1 MLINNF
7 VGISFVITKLT
18 AKCSTMVGLGMGKTW
33 LMLWVTLCENFN
45 KEVVVIDDF
54 QCDCTND
61 IFKFLQN
68 KFQDTTTKPR
78 FELHNPIRLVW
89 CAPLSSK
96 SRILINNIEFLFFNW
111 DQLKSKLMFVLV
123 RVAYWRIS
131 MTIVSNLE
139 FKLLWWLVNVLA
151 VIVWVSWK
159 TNCRTLILN

>member
-1 MLINNF
+1 MVLLINSL

-18 AKCSTMVGLGMGKTW
+18 ATYSTMVGLGMGKTR

-45 KEVVVIDDF
+45 KEVVVTDDL

-68 KFQDTTTKPR
+68 EFQDTATKPR
-78 FELHNPIRLVW
+78 FELHSPIRLVRW
-89 CAPLSSK
+89 APLSSQSK
-96 SRILINNIEFLFFNW
+96 ILINNKEFPFFNW

-131 MTIVSNLE
+131 LTIVSNLE
-139 FKLLWWLVNVLA
+139 FKLLWWLV
-151 VIVWVSWK
+151 K
-159 TNCRTLILN
+159 F